1 MFSGAPAGRRLRRM
15 QQATSGGV
23 RRLAY
28 RRQDSDQ
35 TLAQALDEYY
45 AANLGVVVRPRDLP
59 PESAALFRNHDICH
73 VIFGLDTTLADE
85 AMADSRTLMSCDVG
99 VRRYLAYLAQDSQA
113 KAAFKAAGYG
123 RTAWITALTIPRIC
137 RAAIEG
143 WRMKRRWPWT
153 PPDSFQARPLADLRR
168 EFGIRVI

>member
-1 MFSGAPAGRRLRRM
+1 MRHDASHGA
-15 QQATSGGV
+15 

-28 RRQDSDQ
+28 RRQDSEQ

-59 PESAALFRNHDICH
+59 PESVGLFRNHDICH
-73 VIFGLDTTLADE
+73 VIFGLDTTLEDE

-99 VRRYLAYLAQDSQA
+99 VRRYLAYLAQDRQA
-113 KAAFKAAGYG
+113 KAIFKAAGYG
-123 RTAWITALTIPRIC
+123 RTAWITLLTAPRIC
-137 RAAIEG
+137 RAAVEA

-153 PPDSFQARPLADLRR
+153 PPHSFQGRPLADLRR